1 MNELLGKSFEMFR
14 RHLVLWVPCTIAG
27 ILMLALGGLEKVEI
41 HWVLNFFATKHSALG
56 TEVPNSDWAYVP
68 DGAVIVTYSLG
79 YLKQFLE
86 VCLFVVALAVT
97 SNLVRSFVEEQSPDM
112 AAALRDVKP
121 QGWEVPLFA
130 IKYMLILAVIVGV
143 PIVVAWLLPT
153 SNYFKEL
160 HSSLVIFY
168 AYSLVGEGCLAWVLV
183 PAAIRLLRPPDSP
196 DISVQGRK
204 LGVLAAVTTSAASFV
219 LQYVVGRAESSAIV
233 HPQWERWA
241 IAVMNVTVMTVPQVF
256 LFIAVA
262 LLALQAPEKERS
274 IGLKSETSWGRRDRL
289 VRSRRSGGGAS
300 HPSEG
305 REHARGRATLSERTR
320 RRV

>member
-14 RHLVLWVPCTIAG
+14 RHPVLWVPCTIAG

-41 HWVLNFFATKHSALG
+41 HWVLNFFATNHSALG
-56 TEVPNSDWAYVP
+56 AAVPYSDPAHVA

-86 VCLFVVALAVT
+86 ICLFVVALAVT
-97 SNLVRSFVEEQSPDM
+97 SNLVRSFVEGQSPDM
-112 AAALRDVKP
+112 AAALKDVKP
-121 QGWEVPLFA
+121 QGWEVLLFA
-130 IKYMLILAVIVGV
+130 IKYMLILAVIVGF
-143 PIVVAWLLPT
+143 PIAGAWLSPT
-153 SNYFKEL
+153 SNYFQKL
-160 HSSLVIFY
+160 HSSLVIFH
-168 AYSLVGEGCLAWVLV
+168 AYSLFGEGCLAWVLV

-196 DISVQGRK
+196 DISAHGRK

-219 LQYVVGRAESSAIV
+219 LQYVVGRAESPAIV
-233 HPQWERWA
+233 AHQWERWA
-241 IAVMNVTVMTVPQVF
+241 IAVMNMTVMTVPQAF

-262 LLALQAPEKERS
+262 LLALQGSEEARS

-305 REHARGRATLSERTR
+305 REYARGKATLSERTR
-320 RRV
+320 RV